1 MRMSKRIMRATAIA
15 LAVACVSGAA
25 WAQLQPRV
33 QPRVPRGAQRAADLE
48 EVITMR
54 VIGSVVVDPAGKVVS
69 HALDTK
75 LEDNLSG
82 LVGKA
87 VAAWTFTPPVV
98 DGKPATVRSG
108 MTITLAGR
116 EVNGGFEVRIDNV
129 TFHLPPGGASPTPR
143 VQLTKMHPE
152 PKYPKF
158 NVNGAV
164 TIEIR
169 FTPDGEVADAV
180 ATECSLYFAGGS
192 AADKAAACEAMAFN
206 GTSAIRKWRATVSAE
221 STRDPDDLTGIL
233 PLQYMG
239 VQGWDK
245 VLKSG
250 KPGQWRRESR
260 TRFTE
265 PAWHAKGRQR
275 VGTSDVAD
283 GALRMASS
291 PPLQLHEG
299 AIGKT
304 L

>member
-1 MRMSKRIMRATAIA
+1 MRMSKRIMRAMAVA
-15 LAVACVSGAA
+15 LAVACVSGAG
-25 WAQLQPRV
+25 WAQMQPRV
-33 QPRVPRGAQRAADLE
+33 SRVAQRVGVLE

-54 VIGSVVVDPAGKVVS
+54 LVGSVVVDPAGKVVS

-75 LEDNLSG
+75 LEDNLAG
-82 LVGKA
+82 LVAKA
-87 VAAWTFTPPVV
+87 VSAWTFAPPVV

-129 TFHLPPGGASPTPR
+129 TFHRPPVKDAGADATPGIR
-143 VQLTKMHPE
+143 LNKMRPE
-152 PKYPKF
+152 PKYPKY

-169 FTPDGEVADAV
+169 FSPDGEVADAV

-206 GTSAIRKWRATVSAE
+206 ATSAIRKWRATVPVE
-221 STRDPDDLTGIL
+221 STRDPDDLVGIL
-233 PLQYMG
+233 PVQYIG
-239 VQGWDK
+239 VQGRDA
-245 VLKSG
+245 VIESG

-291 PPLQLHEG
+291 SPLQLNEG

>member
-1 MRMSKRIMRATAIA
+1 MRVSKRIMCATAIA
-15 LAVACVSGAA
+15 LAVVCVSGAA
-25 WAQLQPRV
+25 WAQLQTRA
-33 QPRVPRGAQRAADLE
+33 PRGAQRAAELE

-69 HALDTK
+69 HALDSK
-75 LEDNLSG
+75 LEDNLAG

-87 VAAWTFTPPVV
+87 VAAWTFAPPVV

-143 VQLTKMHPE
+143 VHLTKMRPD

-180 ATECSLYFAGGS
+180 ATQCSLYFAGGS
-192 AADKAAACEAMAFN
+192 AADKSAACEAMAFN
-206 GTSAIRKWRATVSAE
+206 ATSAIRKWRATVPVE
-221 STRDPDDLTGIL
+221 STRDPDDLVGIL
-233 PLQYMG
+233 PVQYMG
-239 VQGWDK
+239 VQGWEA
-245 VLKSG
+245 VVASG

-260 TRFTE
+260 TRFAE
-265 PAWHAKGRQR
+265 PAWRAKGRQR

-291 PPLQLHEG
+291 PLQLNEG